1 MKILAVIFINEALV
15 HILGGL
21 FDDAVIHCIA
31 NNVGVSIPIGTTLP
45 TVIILVIYLIH
56 TGPQKKHRPI
66 ARKRRKLEWL
76 NELGVILQNE
86 DVWEPLITGDFD
98 NVDMT
103 GGASVD
109 GILVG
114 DCVVEL
120 EGNLLG
126 FELFGDFLAAVGAG
140 C

>member
-1 MKILAVIFINEALV
+1 
-15 HILGGL
+15 
-21 FDDAVIHCIA
+21 
-31 NNVGVSIPIGTTLP
+31 VGIPIGATLP
-45 TVIILVIYLIH
+45 TVIILVVYLIH

-66 ARKRRKLEWL
+66 ARKRRELEWL
-76 NELGVILQNE
+76 NELGIIFQNE
-86 DVWEPLITGDFD
+86 DIWEPLITGDFD

-109 GILVG
+109 GILIG
-114 DCVVEL
+114 NGVVEL

-126 FELFGDFLAAVGAG
+126 FELLGDFLSAVGAG

>member
-1 MKILAVIFINEALV
+1 VKILTIVFINEMLV

-21 FDDAVIHCIA
+21 LDNTVIHCIA
-31 NNVGVSIPIGTTLP
+31 DDVGVGIPIGATLP
-45 TVIILVIYLIH
+45 TVIILIIYLIH

-66 ARKRRKLEWL
+66 TWKRRELERL

-86 DVWEPLITGDFD
+86 DVWEPLIAGDFD
-98 NVDMT
+98 DIDMT
-103 GGASVD
+103 SGASVD
-109 GILVG
+109 WILVC

-126 FELFGDFLAAVGAG
+126 F
-140 C
+140 

>member
-1 MKILAVIFINEALV
+1 MKILAIIFINKTLV
-15 HILGGL
+15 HILRGI
-21 FDDAVIHCIA
+21 FNDAVIHCIA
-31 NNVGVSIPIGTTLP
+31 DYIGVGIPIRATLP
-45 TVIILVIYLIH
+45 AVIILVIYLIH

-66 ARKRRKLEWL
+66 AWKRRELEWL
-76 NELGVILQNE
+76 NELGVILQNK

-98 NVDMT
+98 DVDMT

-114 DCVVEL
+114 DGVVEL

-126 FELFGDFLAAVGAG
+126 FELFRDFLTAVDAS

>member
-15 HILGGL
+15 HILGGFL
-21 FDDAVIHCIA
+21 DDAVIHGIA
-31 NNVGVSIPIGTTLP
+31 DDICVGVPIRTTLP

-66 ARKRRKLEWL
+66 AWKRRELERL
-76 NELGVILQNE
+76 NELRVILQNE
-86 DVWEPLITGDFD
+86 DVWEPLITGNFD
-98 NVDMT
+98 DVDMT
-103 GGASVD
+103 GGTSVN

-114 DCVVEL
+114 DGVVKL
-120 EGNLLG
+120 ERNLLG
-126 FELFGDFLAAVGAG
+126 FKLLGNFLTPVGAG